1 MAIRSASSSI
11 AAICKLQRMM
21 MMIKSK
27 HTMQDDADTCFR
39 VSASAKSIDTVHGGP
54 KAPIKKFISGHQQIV
69 RRSPDCRCN
78 RSSPICSPISHLTAS
93 TKTEE
98 TEEEFLLYGERKTK
112 RTTPAA
118 HSRISNAGGSD
129 VLARSGR
136 SSSEAEREETTVV
149 SGERGKKV

>member
-54 KAPIKKFISGHQQIV
+54 KAPIKKF
-69 RRSPDCRCN
+69 
-78 RSSPICSPISHLTAS
+78 
-93 TKTEE
+93 
-98 TEEEFLLYGERKTK
+98 
-112 RTTPAA
+112 
-118 HSRISNAGGSD
+118 
-129 VLARSGR
+129 
-136 SSSEAEREETTVV
+136 
-149 SGERGKKV
+149 

>member
-1 MAIRSASSSI
+1 VQQIEV
-11 AAICKLQRMM
+11 
-21 MMIKSK
+21 
-27 HTMQDDADTCFR
+27 T
-39 VSASAKSIDTVHGGP
+39 
-54 KAPIKKFISGHQQIV
+54 ISGHQQIV
-69 RRSPDCRCN
+69 RPSPDCRCN
-78 RSSPICSPISHLTAS
+78 RSSPISSPISHLTAS

-136 SSSEAEREETTVV
+136 ASSAAEREETTVV
-149 SGERGKKV
+149 RGERGKKV